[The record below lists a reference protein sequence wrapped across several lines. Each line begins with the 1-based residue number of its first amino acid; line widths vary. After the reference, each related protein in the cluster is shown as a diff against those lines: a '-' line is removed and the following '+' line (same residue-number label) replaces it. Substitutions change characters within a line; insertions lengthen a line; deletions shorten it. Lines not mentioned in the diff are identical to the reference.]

1 MQQAAQDFL
10 VDGFLKMFYLVSPY
24 SLALDETDAMPN
36 WLLVPGIPM
45 FFVFMI
51 IEYIIMITAKP
62 KALDSFRIKDAIMC
76 TCIGATQ
83 QAFEVFVECVG
94 LTLTVSVY
102 SLAYRHCRIWTVDV
116 KDYVW
121 TSYFALLL
129 GKDLGYYWFHRIIHE
144 YHSLWTAHSVHHS
157 GEDYNMATGLRQGSL
172 QVWST
177 TLHALNTAALGLN

>member
-1 MQQAAQDFL
+1 MLQAAQDSL

-102 SLAYRHCRIWTVDV
+102 SLAYRHCRIGTVDV
-116 KDYVW
+116 KEYVW

-129 GKDLGYYWFHRIIHE
+129 GKDLGYTGSTESSKPSTYVVGPQDPALFIMPVGCDKNVCGAD
-144 YHSLWTAHSVHHS
+144 HSAVV
-157 GEDYNMATGLRQGSL
+157 DMK
-172 QVWST
+172 
-177 TLHALNTAALGLN
+177 